1 MVPYTLSKRYQD
13 SKKKSSLKNTKPST
27 KSGGDGSDSD
37 GEAPASFFSLD
48 DSPSVPKPS
57 ISLSIPLPD
66 DCISEPESKSETQ
79 EQSNTAQFSSVGPA
93 LPEQYSYSNYYS
105 TSHCHGT
112 NEQYSCLQDQS
123 VQGYSSQYPA
133 VTQAQSQANK
143 GEISNVSDMSAV
155 GPGLSIDEDQVGST
169 SCVFLRWP
177 TLYCSC
183 EYCVKSH
190 GDRTLKFLSIHDL
203 VVNTRLHTCPP
214 PPSLQLRRLAGV
226 KRGRR
231 REDGLNNI
239 TEIREDDVKE
249 SIKTFQKYHTEDS
262 VNKFFQNEAVSQLFC
277 QTEIYSS
284 LPVFFRGV

>member
-13 SKKKSSLKNTKPST
+13 SKNKSSLKKTKPST
-27 KSGGDGSDSD
+27 KSGGSDSD

-48 DSPSVPKPS
+48 DSPSVPNPS
-57 ISLSIPLPD
+57 ISLSIPLPDD

-105 TSHCHGT
+105 TSHSHST

-169 SCVFLRWP
+169 WCVFKAAN
-177 TLYCSC
+177 TL
-183 EYCVKSH
+183 
-190 GDRTLKFLSIHDL
+190 LFL
-203 VVNTRLHTCPP
+203 
-214 PPSLQLRRLAGV
+214 
-226 KRGRR
+226 
-231 REDGLNNI
+231 
-239 TEIREDDVKE
+239 
-249 SIKTFQKYHTEDS
+249 
-262 VNKFFQNEAVSQLFC
+262 
-277 QTEIYSS
+277 
-284 LPVFFRGV
+284 